1 MKRRLT
7 IILRELYDAL
17 HTRYGDRMV
26 KLVLF
31 GSHARDDVDE
41 GSDIDILLVLRGTI
55 SPGEEIS
62 RTIDIVTEL
71 SLKYDTVLSL
81 VYIDEHSFNHRNGP
95 LLRNI
100 RREGIP
106 V

>member
-1 MKRRLT
+1 M
-7 IILRELYDAL
+7 LRELHDAL

-41 GSDIDILLVLRGTI
+41 GSDIDILVVLHG
-55 SPGEEIS
+55 SFSHGEEIS
-62 RTIDIVTEL
+62 WTIDIITEL
-71 SLKYDTVLSL
+71 SLKYDTILSL
-81 VYIDEHSFNHRNGP
+81 VFMDEHSFNHRNGP

-106 V
+106 I